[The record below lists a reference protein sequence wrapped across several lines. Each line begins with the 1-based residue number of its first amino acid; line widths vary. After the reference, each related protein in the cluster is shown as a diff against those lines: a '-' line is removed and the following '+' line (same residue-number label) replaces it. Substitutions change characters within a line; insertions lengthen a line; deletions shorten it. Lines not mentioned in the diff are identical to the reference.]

1 VRILQVHTT
10 YREPGG
16 EDIVVRAEAEL
27 LRGAGHEVVE
37 YQAANPFDAVGA
49 AMSLASSPWNAA
61 AARSVRRFAEE
72 VRPHVAHVHNTWYAL
87 SPAVLR
93 ALRTTGSPVV
103 MTLHNY
109 RLLCVNALLFRDGRP
124 CEDCVGTHPW
134 HGVRH
139 GCYRGSAVLSV
150 PPAATIAVHRRM
162 GTWRRDV
169 DLFLALNAF
178 SKALMVRGGLP
189 PERIRV
195 KPNFVDDP
203 GPRAVP
209 ARDSPIVLYVGRL
222 VGQKGVETL
231 VEGWRLL
238 GSTGLELVIV
248 GDGPLRARLE
258 KGAPPGVRFA
268 GRLGG
273 EDVRELMLA
282 ARTLVFPSLSYEAQP
297 MVILEALAAG
307 LPVLA
312 SNLGGTP
319 ELLEAVGEGWTVQAG
334 DPLAWATGL
343 RRLADQQNVDHASNK
358 ARALYERTFT
368 NASATA
374 ALEAAYGW
382 AQEAARKS

>member
-27 LRGAGHEVVE
+27 LRSAGHEVVQ
-37 YQAANPFDAVGA
+37 YQAANPPDAVGA
-49 AMSLASSPWNAA
+49 AASLASSPWNAV
-61 AARSVRRFAEE
+61 AARSVRRFADE

-93 ALRTTGSPVV
+93 ALRAAGSPVV

-150 PPAATIAVHRRM
+150 PPAATIAVHRRL
-162 GTWRRDV
+162 GTWRRNV

-178 SKALMVRGGLP
+178 SKALLVRGGFP
-189 PERIRV
+189 SEQIRV
-195 KPNFVDDP
+195 KPNFVHDP
-203 GPRAVP
+203 GPRATP
-209 ARDSPIVLYVGRL
+209 ARDSPTVLYVGRL
-222 VGQKGVETL
+222 VGQKGIETL
-231 VEGWRLL
+231 IEGWRLL
-238 GSTGLELVIV
+238 APTGLELVVV

-258 KGAPPGVRFA
+258 ERAPTGVRFA
-268 GRLGG
+268 GRLGA

-312 SNLGGTP
+312 SDLGGTP
-319 ELLEAVGEGWTVQAG
+319 ELLEPVGEGWTVRAG
-334 DPLAWATGL
+334 DPSAWATGL
-343 RRLADQQNVDHASNK
+343 HRLVDQQHVDQASGR

-368 NASATA
+368 SASATA
-374 ALEAAYGW
+374 ALEAAYRW
-382 AQEAARKS
+382 ARESARKP